1 MNSGKP
7 NMPAHRSISIIP
19 TLFRRG
25 WSRCFPQCDN
35 GANRCRNLSNA
46 HSIFLIATDLTKIE
60 VDTNVP
66 ESDVG
71 SLKEGNNATFTV
83 EAFPK
88 RTFRGVVSQV
98 RQSPQTVQNVVA
110 FDVVISAS
118 NQDLALMPGMTADA
132 QIVTDGRANVIRVP
146 TAALHYVPG
155 GVRKMAF
162 EPQVWILRND
172 LPTAIPVVVGLSDN
186 SYTEIV
192 SGDVKLGDQ
201 VITAEQNAASDRAL
215 ALKHEGSLRG

>member
-1 MNSGKP
+1 M
-7 NMPAHRSISIIP
+7 
-19 TLFRRG
+19 
-25 WSRCFPQCDN
+25 
-35 GANRCRNLSNA
+35 
-46 HSIFLIATDLTKIE
+46 
-60 VDTNVP
+60 
-66 ESDVG
+66 
-71 SLKEGNNATFTV
+71 
-83 EAFPK
+83 
-88 RTFRGVVSQV
+88 
-98 RQSPQTVQNVVA
+98 QNVVTY
-110 FDVVISAS
+110 DVVISAS
-118 NQDLALMPGMTADA
+118 YQDLALMPGMTADA

-215 ALKHEGSLRG
+215 KHEGSLRG